1 MRTKLQAASPSQLR
15 IFNTPNSTRPA
26 PRPILVDHDLT
37 MRNKKGG
44 KMEASSTDAKTNAT
58 RMTDQPAMKISA
70 KRTLWPEK
78 PEDIRTR
85 TLVISAFWA
94 IIIFLGLPMW
104 WRTTS
109 IYRARLPLDVMK
121 DWADGKVG
129 FKRARLLRDSDIHIC
144 SGV

>member
-1 MRTKLQAASPSQLR
+1 
-15 IFNTPNSTRPA
+15 
-26 PRPILVDHDLT
+26 
-37 MRNKKGG
+37 
-44 KMEASSTDAKTNAT
+44 MEASSTDAKTNAT

-70 KRTLWPEK
+70 KRTLPPEK